1 MRIAIISDVHG
12 NRFALEA
19 VLADIGRETPDLL
32 ANLGDSV
39 WGASDPAGAWRSL
52 QGLDAATV
60 RGNTDEMVAGRY
72 SELCSNPD
80 EAKPYADWLRAQLPE
95 GAPGTLGALPL
106 AAELADGEVVVA
118 HGSLRDPWEPLMLE
132 VGDEAFSQMPPAA
145 PRAIAE
151 RIAGVQ
157 AKVIVVGHTH
167 RELISGVRGVTVVNA
182 GPVSRPFDQHP
193 ARWLL
198 LERRNGPWNVQ
209 FRRVPYDVQAAVA
222 WAQANSPFGEQ
233 ESRLLQVG

>member
-1 MRIAIISDVHG
+1 MRVAIISDVHG
-12 NRFALEA
+12 NRFALGA
-19 VLADIGRETPDLL
+19 VLEDIGRETPDLL

-39 WGASDPAGAWRSL
+39 WGASDPAGAWRLL
-52 QGLDAATV
+52 QGLEAVTV
-60 RGNTDEMVAGRY
+60 RGNTDEMVSSRY
-72 SELCSNPD
+72 DELD
-80 EAKPYADWLRAQLPE
+80 EAKPYADWLRAQLPQD
-95 GAPGTLGALPL
+95 APDRLAALPL
-106 AAELADGEVVVA
+106 TAEVAEGEVLLA

-132 VGDEAFSQMPPAA
+132 VGDEAFSQLPPAA

-193 ARWLL
+193 AARWLL
-198 LERRNGPWNVQ
+198 LERRSGSWNVQ

-222 WAQANSPFGEQ
+222 WAKANSPFGEQ